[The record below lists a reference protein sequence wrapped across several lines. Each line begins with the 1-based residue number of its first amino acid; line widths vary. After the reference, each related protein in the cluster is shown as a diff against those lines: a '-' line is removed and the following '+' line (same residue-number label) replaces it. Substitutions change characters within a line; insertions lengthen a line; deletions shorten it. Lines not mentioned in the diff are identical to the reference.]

1 MSSKL
6 TWYVLAWNDELVIS
20 NMKSLW
26 SYDWNKV
33 GGHWV
38 RCIHRAFKHLGGC
51 HFLTLSL
58 LWSLSL
64 IPADENIILLCEK
77 EKVRIGTCLVDRLRC
92 YYRKDCGREYM
103 LMKLICSG
111 KQNVQFSVFC
121 KCAMFSESGDVCHPL
136 LSLPVHDLYLTHC
149 WWVTSTSWS
158 YRPQFYAD
166 L

>member
-1 MSSKL
+1 MI
-6 TWYVLAWNDELVIS
+6 EIR
-20 NMKSLW
+20 
-26 SYDWNKV
+26 
-33 GGHWV
+33 WV
-38 RCIHRAFKHLGGC
+38 VTGWDVSTGLLNIWVAVT
-51 HFLTLSL
+51 FLLFLSFD
-58 LWSLSL
+58 LSL

-166 L
+166 LFNRGFTHLQCWYQFYPEE